1 MNSLPSP
8 FDNIPMS
15 GDVSDLARAAVAFAR
30 SPAQL
35 EKLSKPEL
43 AALMERF
50 ELIHARL
57 LQELARKERLLA
69 EQSEDK

>member
-8 FDNIPMS
+8 FDNISMS
-15 GDVSDLARAAVAFAR
+15 ADVTDLARAAVAFAR

-43 AALMERF
+43 IALMERF
-50 ELIHARL
+50 ELIRARL
-57 LQELARKERLLA
+57 LQEVARKERLLA
-69 EQSEDK
+69 QQSEDT